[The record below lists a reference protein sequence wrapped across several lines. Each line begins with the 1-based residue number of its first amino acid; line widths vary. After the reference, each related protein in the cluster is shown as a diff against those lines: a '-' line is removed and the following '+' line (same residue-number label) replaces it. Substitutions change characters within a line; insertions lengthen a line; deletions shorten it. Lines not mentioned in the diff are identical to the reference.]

1 MKLKMSN
8 GNKSLSISDWDARMK
23 DVLIGI
29 PGAKYKISTNS
40 YEFPLSWGTIL
51 SLQNGIYGT
60 NVELDK
66 DVKKW
71 VKDYYNSFVKPGY
84 EKRAILD
91 PDITYLDSLFRHQ
104 NADVDFILSQKRCI
118 IANGMGSGKT
128 RSPIAAYKVLKDR
141 GEMYKPMLW
150 VGPSSTKSGVLKD
163 VKAVDPTLDAVIVA
177 GTSTQRKK
185 ILKEKH
191 DIYIM
196 NYEQLEYHSRLAP
209 YGSEALKKCPDCG
222 GTDGYK
228 PVTQARCQAHLKELN
243 DIDFGFVV
251 ADEAHRIINPKNLS
265 TRALKY
271 ATGSAEYRVAM
282 SGTPISKVQS
292 DMWSIL
298 NFLYPE
304 EFPSRTKFFDYY
316 FMMGENPF
324 SGGREPRGLLPHRT
338 NDFYQ
343 LIDPIMRRIPTEA
356 VIDFLPPLL
365 RSRREVEPDA
375 KQRKA
380 YNQMRDEMLVEL
392 ESGVLMADSVLP
404 KMTRL
409 LQLASSYADVEYTD
423 YVDPETLETV
433 TKQVA
438 KLKKPSSKIKAFMED
453 MNDFGDDQ
461 IVVFTVSSQL
471 ANLLS
476 TELQEHEKKASRDK
490 KWRYSHTMI
499 TGQQSEKQKAHAINT
514 FQDGKVSIAIVTTGA
529 GGTGVTL
536 TKANT
541 MVFLQRPWSM
551 IESQQ
556 AEARSYRIGSEIHDS
571 VNIID
576 YMWPGSVEEQ
586 VFKALNSKSQN
597 LEAVLQDKEL
607 LKKWLKNGEIK

>member
-29 PGAKYKISTNS
+29 PGAKYKIATNS

-51 SLQNGIYGT
+51 ALQNGIYGT

-71 VKDYYNSFVKPGY
+71 VKEYYNSFVKPGY
-84 EKRAILD
+84 EKRAVLD
-91 PDITYLDSLFRHQ
+91 PDVTYLDSLFRHQ

-128 RSPIAAYKVLKDR
+128 RSPIATYKVLKER
-141 GEMYKPMLW
+141 GEMDKPMLW

-163 VKAVDPTLDAVIVA
+163 IRAVDPTLDAVIVA

-209 YGSEALKKCPDCG
+209 YGSEALKKCPECG

-228 PVTQARCQAHLKELN
+228 PVTQARCQTHLKELN
-243 DIDFGFVV
+243 EIDFGFVV

-271 ATGSAEYRVAM
+271 ATGDAEYRVAM

-324 SGGREPRGLLPHRT
+324 SGGREPRGLLPHRAK
-338 NDFYQ
+338 DFYQ

-409 LQLASSYADVEYTD
+409 LQLASSYADVEYTN

-438 KLKKPSSKIKAFMED
+438 KLKKPSSKIKAFISD
-453 MNDFGDDQ
+453 MGDFGDDQ
-461 IVVFTVSSQL
+461 LVVFTVSSQL

-476 TELQEHEKKASRDK
+476 EELQEHEKKASRDN

-499 TGQQSEKQKAHAINT
+499 TGQQSEKQKAHAIDT
-514 FQDGKVSIAIVTTGA
+514 FQEGRVSIAIVTTGA

-556 AEARSYRIGSEIHDS
+556 AEARAYRIGSEIHDS

-576 YMWPGSVEEQ
+576 YVWSGSVEEQ
-586 VFKALNSKSQN
+586 VFKALDNKSQN

-607 LKKWLKNGEIK
+607 LKKWLKNGEI